1 MAQVCIFNSV
11 GAQAQF
17 TINGG
22 ITPPVEP
29 TSRSQNFVP
38 HSLWVDL
45 CKHIDPGTGV
55 FGYGR
60 NTFSVSFS
68 DVDPKLEEKL
78 NYSYV
83 IELSPQEISL
93 LDDLIIYAFRQSIMV
108 MNKNGYPI
116 ESWLRKEVS
125 KE

>member
-22 ITPPVEP
+22 ITPPVEA

-45 CKHIDPGTGV
+45 CKHTDPGV

-60 NTFSVSFS
+60 NTFSISFS
-68 DVDPKLEEKL
+68 DMDPKFEEKR

-93 LDDLIIYAFRQSIMV
+93 LDDLIIYAFRQSLMV
-108 MNKNGYPI
+108 VNKNGYPI